1 MTDTLTH
8 EMIPA
13 ELVAPIF
20 NPASYA
26 RREEVEALLQLR
38 RDYPLNQVEVRATNL
53 LDRDEDGGPA
63 RNRAARTTSFIR
75 ATVPRR

>member
-8 EMIPA
+8 AMIPA

-26 RREEVEALLQLR
+26 RREEVEALFTRLR
-38 RDYPLNQVEVRATNL
+38 RDYPLNQVEVPGYDPHWIVTKMADLR
-53 LDRDEDGGPA
+53 
-63 RNRAARTTSFIR
+63 
-75 ATVPRR
+75 